1 MASGILTYLEQA
13 AEYSPSKGF
22 VFYSV
27 GKDQPE
33 TILYPEFWRLVKRN
47 AQTLVEQKIAVPD
60 RILLVHFDTHKE
72 NIIWFWS
79 AIAAGSIPAVSTP
92 LAVDP
97 VARERHLTHLQRLL
111 ERPNVLTSIKHTDDL
126 SIIDESQK
134 FFIEDLASNADQSAD
149 YEPASPSSDLAL
161 LLLTSGSTGNA
172 KAVMLHHSQ
181 IFAAI
186 EAKWKALSST
196 PENIFLNWI
205 GFDHVACFMEMHMH
219 ALSRGCHQIHLPAVT
234 VLENPL
240 LYLEKMAEYSVTN
253 AFAPNFL
260 VALVGKA
267 IEAQQERDPRSLD
280 LDLSHL
286 RMVLSGGEANLAS
299 TSILFNRK
307 LVEMGAAKNVL
318 HPSFG
323 MTETCAGIHY
333 HYSFPELEQKAKLQ
347 FCSVGQATPT
357 LQMRITDEHGETV
370 RSGENGNLELY
381 GPMVFKGYYNDDK
394 NTKASFTEDGWFK
407 TGDTG
412 YIDNRD
418 NLVLSGRS
426 KDSIII
432 NGINFYSHELENAID
447 SAGLDGL
454 VPSYTVVVSSWLDNA
469 DSEDVIVLYLSS
481 QKGTE
486 DDRIFLETI
495 NSISRITALYCSK
508 QPVDII
514 PLPVELLPKN
524 SLGKLPRTKLKLQ
537 YEEGRFN
544 TYRDLAAQRAS
555 AYRARSKRAPQNN
568 MEETLAGIFADEFD
582 LDVSEVGV
590 DDSLYD
596 MGVNSVR
603 LIRYK
608 RIVET
613 RLGLS
618 EEIPMITILQNPTIE
633 ALAVMLQD
641 LQKGPKPYNPIVQ
654 LQDGPSKAPP
664 IFFFHPGMG
673 EVLVFLN
680 FSKYFADRKVY
691 AFRAPGF
698 NPGEKM
704 FTTIDEM
711 TDTYLKSIR
720 ELQPE
725 GPYIFI
731 GYSYGA
737 MIAFETAKKVEAS
750 GDRVGFLGSL
760 NLPPHIKKHIR
771 EMDYAESLLHLVY
784 FLGFITEE
792 DAHRMSPDMHKLPQ
806 SEVLPAIMK
815 VSDKERVKELA
826 MDEGKI
832 RDWAMLSSKLQELAH
847 TYDPSGTVQS
857 MDVFYAIPLLSVGR
871 DKDVWLKQ
879 HLMRWK
885 EHSKSVRFHDV
896 PGSHH
901 TMMAEEN
908 VFALHKILRAALNER
923 GML

>member
-1 MASGILTYLEQA
+1 M
-13 AEYSPSKGF
+13 
-22 VFYSV
+22 
-27 GKDQPE
+27 
-33 TILYPEFWRLVKRN
+33 
-47 AQTLVEQKIAVPD
+47 
-60 RILLVHFDTHKE
+60 
-72 NIIWFWS
+72 
-79 AIAAGSIPAVSTP
+79 
-92 LAVDP
+92 
-97 VARERHLTHLQRLL
+97 
-111 ERPNVLTSIKHTDDL
+111 
-126 SIIDESQK
+126 
-134 FFIEDLASNADQSAD
+134 
-149 YEPASPSSDLAL
+149 
-161 LLLTSGSTGNA
+161 
-172 KAVMLHHSQ
+172 
-181 IFAAI
+181 
-186 EAKWKALSST
+186 
-196 PENIFLNWI
+196 
-205 GFDHVACFMEMHMH
+205 
-219 ALSRGCHQIHLPAVT
+219 
-234 VLENPL
+234 
-240 LYLEKMAEYSVTN
+240 
-253 AFAPNFL
+253 
-260 VALVGKA
+260 
-267 IEAQQERDPRSLD
+267 
-280 LDLSHL
+280 
-286 RMVLSGGEANLAS
+286 
-299 TSILFNRK
+299 
-307 LVEMGAAKNVL
+307 
-318 HPSFG
+318 
-323 MTETCAGIHY
+323 
-333 HYSFPELEQKAKLQ
+333 
-347 FCSVGQATPT
+347 GQATPT

-544 TYRDLAAQRAS
+544 TYRDLATQRAS

-711 TDTYLKSIR
+711 T
-720 ELQPE
+720 E
-725 GPYIFI
+725 
-731 GYSYGA
+731 
-737 MIAFETAKKVEAS
+737 
-750 GDRVGFLGSL
+750 
-760 NLPPHIKKHIR
+760 
-771 EMDYAESLLHLVY
+771 
-784 FLGFITEE
+784 
-792 DAHRMSPDMHKLPQ
+792 
-806 SEVLPAIMK
+806 
-815 VSDKERVKELA
+815 
-826 MDEGKI
+826 
-832 RDWAMLSSKLQELAH
+832 
-847 TYDPSGTVQS
+847 
-857 MDVFYAIPLLSVGR
+857 
-871 DKDVWLKQ
+871 
-879 HLMRWK
+879 
-885 EHSKSVRFHDV
+885 
-896 PGSHH
+896 
-901 TMMAEEN
+901 
-908 VFALHKILRAALNER
+908 
-923 GML
+923 

>member
-1 MASGILTYLEQA
+1 MAPGILSYLEQA
-13 AEYSPSKGF
+13 AETSPSKGF

-27 GKDQPE
+27 GSHKSE
-33 TILYPEFWRLVKRN
+33 TILYPEFYNIVK
-47 AQTLVEQKIAVPD
+47 KIAEPE

-79 AIAAGSIPAVSTP
+79 VIAAGSIPAVSTP

-97 VARERHLTHLQRLL
+97 VARERHLSHLQKLL
-111 ERPNVLTSIKHTDDL
+111 ERPNVLTGYKHAGDLMLLDD
-126 SIIDESQK
+126 SQK
-134 FFIEDLASNADQSAD
+134 FYVEDFENEREYSEAEYQ
-149 YEPASPSSDLAL
+149 EPSHLNDIAL

-172 KAVMLHHSQ
+172 KAVMLHHEQ
-181 IFAAI
+181 ILASV
-186 EAKWKALSST
+186 EAKWKALSSS
-196 PENIFLNWI
+196 PDNIFLNWI
-205 GFDHVACFMEMHMH
+205 GFDHVACLMEMHMH
-219 ALSRGCHQIHLPAVT
+219 ALSRGAQQIHLPAVT
-234 VLENPL
+234 VLENPIM
-240 LYLEKMAEYSVTN
+240 YLEKMAEYAVTN

-267 IEAQQERDPRSLD
+267 IEARQEQEGRPLD
-280 LDLSHL
+280 IDLSHL
-286 RMVLSGGEANLAS
+286 HVVLSGGEANLAS

-333 HYSFPELEQKAKLQ
+333 HYSFPELEQKAKMQ
-347 FCSVGQATPT
+347 FCSVGQTTPT
-357 LQMRITDEHGETV
+357 LQMRISNDQNEIL
-370 RSGENGNLELY
+370 RSGETGNLELY
-381 GPMVFKGYYNDDK
+381 GPMVFKGYYNDDR
-394 NTKASFTEDGWFK
+394 NTKASFTEDGWFR

-412 YIDNRD
+412 YIDQSD

-447 SAGLDGL
+447 ASGLDGL
-454 VPSYTVVVSSWLDNA
+454 VPSYTVVVSSWLENA
-469 DSEDVIVLYLSS
+469 DSEDVIVLYLPS
-481 QKGTE
+481 QKGVE
-486 DDRIFLETI
+486 DDRTFVETLS
-495 NSISRITALYCSK
+495 SISRITALYCSK

-524 SLGKLPRTKLKLQ
+524 SLGKLPRTKLKQQ
-537 YEEGRFN
+537 YEEGRF
-544 TYRDLAAQRAS
+544 TSHRDDAVSRAAS
-555 AYRARSKRAPQNN
+555 YRARSKRPPQNDLQV
-568 MEETLAGIFADEFD
+568 TLAEIFADEFGLD
-582 LDVSEVGV
+582 LAEVGV

-608 RIVET
+608 RIVES

-633 ALAVMLQD
+633 ALSVMLED
-641 LQKGPKPYNPIVQ
+641 LQQNQGPKPYNPIVE
-654 LQDGPSKAPP
+654 LQNGPSKAPP

-691 AFRAPGF
+691 ALRSPGF

-704 FTTIDEM
+704 FTSVDEM
-711 TDTYLKSIR
+711 TDTYLKHIR
-720 ELQPE
+720 ALQPE

-771 EMDYAESLLHLVY
+771 EMDYVESLLHLVY

-792 DAHRMSPDMHKLPQ
+792 DAHLMSPDMHKLPQ
-806 SEVLPAIMK
+806 SEVLPSIMK
-815 VSDKERVKELA
+815 VSDQARVAELGMSEA
-826 MDEGKI
+826 KI

-847 TYDPSGTVQS
+847 TYDPSGTVAH
-857 MDVFYAIPLLSVGR
+857 MDVFYAIPLVSVGR

-879 HLMRWK
+879 HLMRWN
-885 EHSKSVRFHDV
+885 EHSDSVRYHDV

-908 VFALHKILRAALNER
+908 VFALHKTLRGALSER

>member
-1 MASGILTYLEQA
+1 MAPGILTYLEQA
-13 AEYSPSKGF
+13 AETSPSKGF

-27 GKDQPE
+27 GKDTPE
-33 TILYPEFWRLVKRN
+33 TILYPEFYSIVKN
-47 AQTLVEQKIAVPD
+47 IAEPERV
-60 RILLVHFDTHKE
+60 LLVHFDTHKE
-72 NIIWFWS
+72 NTIWFWS
-79 AIAAGSIPAVSTP
+79 VIAAGSIPAVSTP

-97 VARERHLTHLQRLL
+97 LARERHLSHLQKLL
-111 ERPNVLTSIKHTDDL
+111 ERPNVLTGYKHAGDL
-126 SIIDESQK
+126 LQLDTSQK
-134 FFIEDLASNADQSAD
+134 FFVEDLADSEKQYSAAEWQ
-149 YEPASPSSDLAL
+149 EPQLNEIAL

-172 KAVMLHHSQ
+172 KAVMLHHEQ
-181 IFAAI
+181 IFASV
-186 EAKWKALSST
+186 EAKWTALSSS

-205 GFDHVACFMEMHMH
+205 GFDHVACLMEMHMH
-219 ALSRGCHQIHLPAVT
+219 ALSRGAQQIHMPAVT

-240 LYLEKMAEYSVTN
+240 LYLHKMAEYSVTN

-260 VALVGKA
+260 VSLVGKA
-267 IEAQQERDPRSLD
+267 IETHQEQHGPLD

-286 RMVLSGGEANLAS
+286 RVVLSGGEANLAS

-333 HYSFPELEQKAKLQ
+333 HYSFPDLEQKAKLQ
-347 FCSVGQATPT
+347 FCSVGQTTPT
-357 LQMRITDEHGETV
+357 LQMRISDEHGEIL
-370 RSGENGNLELY
+370 RSGETGSLELY
-381 GPMVFKGYYNDDK
+381 GPMVFKGYYNDDR
-394 NTKASFTEDGWFK
+394 NTKAAFTEDGWFR

-412 YIDNRD
+412 YIDQSD

-447 SAGLDGL
+447 ASGLEGL
-454 VPSYTVVVSSWLDNA
+454 IPSYTVVVSSWLENA

-481 QKGTE
+481 QKGIE
-486 DDRIFLETI
+486 DDRTFVETI
-495 NSISRITALYCSK
+495 SSISRITALYCSK

-514 PLPVELLPKN
+514 PLPTELLPKN
-524 SLGKLPRTKLKLQ
+524 SLGKLPRTKLKQQ
-537 YEEGRFN
+537 YEDGRFESYN
-544 TYRDLAAQRAS
+544 EYATARAS
-555 AYRARSKRAPQNN
+555 SYRARSKRAPQNDL
-568 MEETLAGIFADEFD
+568 EVTLAEIFADEFG
-582 LDVSEVGV
+582 LDFAEVGV

-613 RLGLS
+613 RLGLN

-641 LQKGPKPYNPIVQ
+641 LQQHQGPKPYNPIVE
-654 LQDGPSKAPP
+654 LQNGPSKAPP

-691 AFRAPGF
+691 ALRSPGF

-704 FTTIDEM
+704 FTSVDEM
-711 TDTYLKSIR
+711 TDTYLKHIR
-720 ELQPE
+720 ALQPE

-771 EMDYAESLLHLVY
+771 EMDYVESLLHLVY

-792 DAHRMSPDMHKLPQ
+792 DAHLMSADMHKLPQ
-806 SEVLPAIMK
+806 SEVLPSIMK
-815 VSDKERVKELA
+815 VSDQSRVDELG
-826 MDEGKI
+826 MSEQKI

-847 TYDPSGTVQS
+847 TYDPSGTVAA
-857 MDVFYAIPLLSVGR
+857 MDVFYAIPLISVGR
-871 DKDVWLKQ
+871 DKDIWLRQ
-879 HLMRWK
+879 HLMRWD
-885 EHSKSVRFHDV
+885 EHVKSVRYHDV

-901 TMMAEEN
+901 TMMSEEN
-908 VFALHKILRAALNER
+908 VFALNKTLRRALGER